1 MDFVEGGVV
10 NFKEQGLKIFSE
22 ILVIFCLVY
31 QEACVNCSVRRN
43 IGWCGAICGVIAW
56 QIAIFEFGTHWLR
69 LNNSYFCL

>member
-10 NFKEQGLKIFSE
+10 NFKEQGFKDFSE

-43 IGWCGAICGVIAW
+43 IGWCGAICGVIA
-56 QIAIFEFGTHWLR
+56 
-69 LNNSYFCL
+69 